1 MYTQAL
7 FAFDRVKELAPQHP
21 EWKTQQPFKGV
32 LEDDMKAVGA
42 SGMKGLMEIVM
53 ATHSG
58 MTAAEFE
65 QEVSNWLATTKQ
77 PKFKRLYTE
86 LIYQPQLE
94 LLAYLRAN
102 GFKTFIVSGGGMA
115 FMRPFSEEAYGIPP
129 EQVVGSSV
137 VAEFQ
142 VKDGKPALVR
152 MPKIDFINDKAGKP
166 VGIYEHIG
174 RRPILAFGNSDS
186 DMQMIEYTMAGEGRR
201 LGLFVHHTDAD
212 REYAY
217 DRKSHVG
224 TLDKALDQAD
234 ASGWIIV
241 DMKNDW
247 KQVFPDGG
255 ARKPMKIVG
264 EEFVWN
270 GFVAAVREPLVHFL
284 LAGCSDLPGLRAGR
298 TARHRDEES
307 AAEPDHGLG
316 RRDRLAG
323 VRAGRSAGTASD
335 GGGARRPDPGVRPGD
350 RLLSR
355 GARHGPGPRRH
366 DHPPPA
372 RAEAGVPHR
381 GPGGV
386 ADAYDE
392 RSCEAYFAAQS
403 DRYQSPALTTFTHV
417 FVDPD
422 RAGTALA
429 RRCRGDRGQA
439 PGARQPPTQGAER
452 ASEIPSCSSATTR
465 SDPSWR
471 WRKLFGIRVRIA
483 NASRASS
490 RGGGTGP

>member
-1 MYTQAL
+1 MNGLHAVVAMLAVLVTIPCAAQELLPSWNEGPAKKAILEFVAAVTDEKGKDYVEPAERIATFDNDGTLWVEYPMYTQAL
-7 FAFDRVKELAPQHP
+7 FAFDRVKKLAPQHP
-21 EWKTQQPFKGV
+21 EWKTTQPFKGV

-58 MTAAEFE
+58 MTATEFE
-65 QEVSNWLATTKQ
+65 DEVSGWLATTKQ
-77 PKFKRLYTE
+77 SKFERLYTE

-115 FMRPFSEEAYGIPP
+115 FMRPTSERLYGVPP

-142 VKDGKPALVR
+142 VKDGKPVLVR

-234 ASGWIIV
+234 ANDWIIV
-241 DMKNDW
+241 SMKKDW
-247 KQVFPDGG
+247 KAVFPD
-255 ARKPMKIVG
+255 
-264 EEFVWN
+264 
-270 GFVAAVREPLVHFL
+270 
-284 LAGCSDLPGLRAGR
+284 
-298 TARHRDEES
+298 
-307 AAEPDHGLG
+307 
-316 RRDRLAG
+316 
-323 VRAGRSAGTASD
+323 
-335 GGGARRPDPGVRPGD
+335 
-350 RLLSR
+350 
-355 GARHGPGPRRH
+355 
-366 DHPPPA
+366 
-372 RAEAGVPHR
+372 
-381 GPGGV
+381 
-386 ADAYDE
+386 
-392 RSCEAYFAAQS
+392 
-403 DRYQSPALTTFTHV
+403 
-417 FVDPD
+417 
-422 RAGTALA
+422 
-429 RRCRGDRGQA
+429 
-439 PGARQPPTQGAER
+439 
-452 ASEIPSCSSATTR
+452 
-465 SDPSWR
+465 
-471 WRKLFGIRVRIA
+471 
-483 NASRASS
+483 
-490 RGGGTGP
+490 

>member
-1 MYTQAL
+1 VNFSQVVLAMLAVLVAIPCAAQDVLSSWNDGPAKKTIMDFVAAVTDEKGKDYVEPADRIATFDNDGTLWVEYPMYTQAL

-42 SGMKGLMEIVM
+42 SGMKGLMKIVM

-58 MTAAEFE
+58 MTAAQFE

-77 PKFKRLYTE
+77 PKFKRPYTE

-94 LLAYLRAN
+94 LLDYLRAN

-115 FMRPFSEEAYGIPP
+115 FMRPFSEKAYGIPP

-142 VKDGKPALVR
+142 VKDGKPVLVR

-186 DMQMIEYTMAGEGRR
+186 DMQMIEYSMAGQGRR

-234 ASGWIIV
+234 ADGWIIV

-247 KQVFPDGG
+247 KTVFPD
-255 ARKPMKIVG
+255 
-264 EEFVWN
+264 
-270 GFVAAVREPLVHFL
+270 
-284 LAGCSDLPGLRAGR
+284 
-298 TARHRDEES
+298 
-307 AAEPDHGLG
+307 
-316 RRDRLAG
+316 
-323 VRAGRSAGTASD
+323 
-335 GGGARRPDPGVRPGD
+335 
-350 RLLSR
+350 
-355 GARHGPGPRRH
+355 
-366 DHPPPA
+366 
-372 RAEAGVPHR
+372 
-381 GPGGV
+381 
-386 ADAYDE
+386 
-392 RSCEAYFAAQS
+392 
-403 DRYQSPALTTFTHV
+403 
-417 FVDPD
+417 
-422 RAGTALA
+422 
-429 RRCRGDRGQA
+429 
-439 PGARQPPTQGAER
+439 
-452 ASEIPSCSSATTR
+452 
-465 SDPSWR
+465 
-471 WRKLFGIRVRIA
+471 
-483 NASRASS
+483 
-490 RGGGTGP
+490 